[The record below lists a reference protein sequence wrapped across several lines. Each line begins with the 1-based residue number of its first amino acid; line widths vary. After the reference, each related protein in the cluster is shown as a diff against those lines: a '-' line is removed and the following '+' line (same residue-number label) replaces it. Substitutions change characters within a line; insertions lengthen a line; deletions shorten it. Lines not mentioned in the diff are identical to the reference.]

1 MRDLEKSGQVKWYLE
16 IIGNA
21 VTIYENDTNSI
32 YFDYDGV
39 IGLLE
44 QAQMLVVESA
54 RCPRPAD
61 LPDYLPW
68 CEKLHNGD
76 EVFDPYSYDGSMSAE
91 DYEKM
96 HNLMGDSEESEDW
109 EI

>member
-1 MRDLEKSGQVKWYLE
+1 MRDLEGNKKIKWYLE

-21 VTIYENDTNSI
+21 VTSYENDTHAI

-44 QAQMLVVESA
+44 QAQMLIVDSA

-61 LPDYLPW
+61 LPEHLPW
-68 CEKLHNGD
+68 CEKLSDSG
-76 EVFDPYSYDGSMSAE
+76 EVFDPYAYVDMSHE

-96 HNLMGDSEESEDW
+96 HELMAENDESEDM